1 MNASVRFANGRL
13 PSSSPLD
20 RRAGSSAR
28 RTHVDF
34 DEVPSPRPRKS
45 LVSSM
50 RRSSTGSPL
59 HSLNFSPDLHDDE
72 PFDADDGGGDIEM
85 DAEMEYSG
93 SRSKSSK
100 QQATTRRANT
110 SNVVQNESDDDDIP
124 KAQSKGKARM
134 ETQEEDV
141 VVEEEISRG
150 LSDVDMQ
157 QDEDEEVAE
166 PPPKKPPREKRPRK
180 KGALPDVPCKSTLT
194 AMRNTQPYSLQYRL
208 KTRPVSEEASD
219 FATNH
224 SSGGGWRK

>member
-1 MNASVRFANGRL
+1 MNASVRSVNGRL
-13 PSSSPLD
+13 PSSSPLA
-20 RRAGSSAR
+20 RRAELSAR

-45 LVSSM
+45 LVSM
-50 RRSSTGSPL
+50 RRASIGSPL
-59 HSLNFSPDLHDDE
+59 HSLDDSPDLHDDE

-100 QQATTRRANT
+100 QQATTRRANG
-110 SNVVQNESDDDDIP
+110 VQIESDDDNIP
-124 KAQSKGKARM
+124 RAQSKGKARM
-134 ETQEEDV
+134 ETQEEDD

-219 FATNH
+219 FVTNH
-224 SSGGGWRK
+224 SSGGGARK